1 MTERFHFRS
10 LRELLAKANEE
21 KSGDQLA
28 GIAAGSEQERV
39 AAKYALA
46 DTTLEHIVNNPVID
60 PDQDDVSRLIL
71 DTHDQNAFAQIKSMN
86 VGEFREFILRDETS
100 GEDLSRLR
108 WAITPEI
115 AAAAAKL
122 MSNKDLVL
130 ASAKI
135 RVVTHCRNT
144 MGQRGV
150 LGIRLQPN
158 HPADDAAGNLLAAL
172 DGLLYGCGDA
182 VIGVNPATEAVES
195 VSAILHALTK
205 LIDAYKIPT
214 QACCLAH
221 ISTQL
226 KALERGAPLDL
237 LFQSVAGTQKANES
251 FGITLNMLREGR
263 ERLLESHKEKI
274 SPRRRGDAEKS
285 EGSRLMEMDTLGTDN
300 TPAMS
305 GPVDHKRA
313 LTGNEARF
321 RKEDSSQNPPRLRA
335 SAVRSPAELNV
346 MYFETGQGSA
356 LSADAHHGIDQLT
369 LEARAYGVAR
379 VFEPFLVNSVVGFIG
394 PEYLYDERQIVR
406 AGLEDHFMGK
416 ILGLPMGCDVCYTN
430 HAAADQNSAD
440 NLLILLTAAGCNY
453 FMGVPCSDDVMLN
466 YQSTSF
472 HDALAVRRLFNLRPA
487 PEFVAWL
494 HEMGLYKDGEPAQ
507 IEASARKQ
515 LAAGLEKA
523 MK

>member
-1 MTERFHFRS
+1 MSERFQFRD
-10 LRELLAKANEE
+10 LRELFAKANEE

-28 GIAAGSEQERV
+28 GLAAGSEQERV
-39 AAKYALA
+39 AAKHALA
-46 DTTLEHIVNNPVID
+46 DLPLKQIVAD
-60 PDQDDVSRLIL
+60 PLISPDEDDVSRLIL
-71 DTHDQNAFAQIKSMN
+71 ETHDQENFSTIASLT
-86 VGEFREFILRDETS
+86 VGELREFILSDETT
-100 GEDLSRLR
+100 EATFQRLH

-115 AAAAAKL
+115 AAAVAKL

-130 ASAKI
+130 AANKV
-135 RVVTHCRNT
+135 RVITRCRNT

-158 HPADDAAGNLLAAL
+158 HPADDAAGILLAAF

-182 VIGVNPATEAVES
+182 VIGVNPASDAVEP
-195 VSAILHALTK
+195 VSAILHALNR
-205 LIDAYKIPT
+205 LIEAYKIPT
-214 QACCLAH
+214 QACCLGH

-226 KALERGAPLDL
+226 KAMERGAPLDL

-251 FGITLNMLREGR
+251 FGITLSMLREGR
-263 ERLLESHKEKI
+263 ERVLEHHQQRFQTSNLKI
-274 SPRRRGDAEKS
+274 KIENLDSPVLR
-285 EGSRLMEMDTLGTDN
+285 
-300 TPAMS
+300 
-305 GPVDHKRA
+305 PVDPLITR
-313 LTGNEARF
+313 
-321 RKEDSSQNPPRLRA
+321 SSDHPIPH
-335 SAVRSPAELNV
+335 V

-356 LSADAHHGIDQLT
+356 LSAEAHHGVDQLT

-416 ILGLPMGCDVCYTN
+416 LLGLPMGCDVCYTN

-453 FMGVPCSDDVMLN
+453 FMGVPCADDVMLN

-472 HDALAVRRLFNLRPA
+472 HDALSVRRLFNLRPA
-487 PEFVAWL
+487 PEFLSWL
-494 HEMGLYKDGEPAQ
+494 HQMGLYKDGEPAAL
-507 IEASARKQ
+507 EASARRQ
-515 LAAGLEKA
+515 LVAGLDRA
-523 MK
+523 VGNL